1 MKLSLIFS
9 TLAIVLF
16 STSSSFAQTNI
27 VERGFACSINEGY
40 SMRDVVEVARN
51 FEWPEDSAPGVVIFR
66 SAVAVAGE
74 FLNNWDI
81 VFASYYPSYADM
93 VEKRGV
99 FLNRSGGRTG
109 VGLSD
114 VATCGDRIRISNMLF
129 SSQSEDGSPEFSLAD
144 SWVCELNGDTF
155 ADALNMASGGEQ
167 AFGSNARAAVT
178 RRAFGGPPIQNNSQV
193 EIRMTFPSAA
203 DFGAGFDAIQQ
214 GTPPANAI
222 TCSGGSMWA
231 QYLIHS
237 RNN

>member
-1 MKLSLIFS
+1 MKFKLITFTFLAFS
-9 TLAIVLF
+9 ISPL
-16 STSSSFAQTNI
+16 FAQTNNI
-27 VERGFACSINEGY
+27 VERGFACSINDGY

-51 FEWPEDSAPGVVIFR
+51 FEWSEDAAPAVVVFR

-74 FLNNWDI
+74 FQNSWDF
-81 VFASYYPSYADM
+81 VFASYYTSYADM

-114 VATCGDRIRISNMLF
+114 VATCGDRVRISNMQF
-129 SSQSEDGSPEFSLAD
+129 SSQSEGGPPAFSLAA

-203 DFGAGFDAIQQ
+203 DFGVGFDAIQQ

>member
-1 MKLSLIFS
+1 MKFKLITFTFLAFS
-9 TLAIVLF
+9 ISPL
-16 STSSSFAQTNI
+16 FAQTNNI
-27 VERGFACSINEGY
+27 VERGFACSINDGY

-51 FEWPEDSAPGVVIFR
+51 FEWSEDAAPAVVVFR

-74 FLNNWDI
+74 FQNSWDF
-81 VFASYYPSYADM
+81 VFASYYTSYADM

-114 VATCGDRIRISNMLF
+114 VATCGDRVRISNMQF
-129 SSQSEDGSPEFSLAD
+129 SSQSEGGPPAFSLAA

>member
-1 MKLSLIFS
+1 MKFKLITFAFLAFS
-9 TLAIVLF
+9 ISPL
-16 STSSSFAQTNI
+16 FAQTNNI
-27 VERGFACSINEGY
+27 VERGFACSINDGY

-51 FEWPEDSAPGVVIFR
+51 FEWSEDAAPAVVIFR

-74 FLNNWDI
+74 FQNSWDF
-81 VFASYYPSYADM
+81 VFASYYTSYADM

-114 VATCGDRIRISNMLF
+114 VATCGDRVRISNMQF
-129 SSQSEDGSPEFSLAD
+129 SSQSEGGPPAFSLAA

-203 DFGAGFDAIQQ
+203 DFGVGFDAIQQ

-231 QYLIHS
+231 QYLIHF

>member
-1 MKLSLIFS
+1 MKFKLITFTFLAFS
-9 TLAIVLF
+9 ISPL
-16 STSSSFAQTNI
+16 FAQTNNI
-27 VERGFACSINEGY
+27 VERGFACSINDGY

-51 FEWPEDSAPGVVIFR
+51 FEWSEDAAPAVVIFR

-74 FLNNWDI
+74 FQNSWDF
-81 VFASYYPSYADM
+81 VFASYYTSYADM

-114 VATCGDRIRISNMLF
+114 VATCGDRVRISNMQF
-129 SSQSEDGSPEFSLAD
+129 SSQGEGGPPAFSLAA

-203 DFGAGFDAIQQ
+203 DFGVGFDAIQQ

>member
-1 MKLSLIFS
+1 MKFKLIIFTFLAFS
-9 TLAIVLF
+9 ISPL
-16 STSSSFAQTNI
+16 FAQTNNI
-27 VERGFACSINEGY
+27 VERGFACSINDGY
-40 SMRDVVEVARN
+40 SMRDVVEVARS
-51 FEWPEDSAPGVVIFR
+51 FEWSEDAAPAVVIFR

-74 FLNNWDI
+74 FQNNMDF

-109 VGLSD
+109 LGLSD
-114 VATCGDRIRISNMLF
+114 VATCGDRVRISNMQF
-129 SSQSEDGSPEFSLAD
+129 ATPAEGGPPEFALAA
-144 SWVCELNGDTF
+144 SWVCELNGATF
-155 ADALNMASGGEQ
+155 GDALNMASGGEQ

-178 RRAFGGPPIQNNSQV
+178 RRAFGGPSIQGNSQV

-203 DFGAGFDAIQQ
+203 DFGTGFDAIQQ
-214 GTPPANAI
+214 STRPANAI
-222 TCSGGSMWA
+222 TCSSGSMWA